1 MNTQIALA
9 FPDVSG
15 NDLRAVL
22 TPFPRLVPDALIS
35 SGEIAVRSESMTALS
50 SVSGTTVTPSPFA
63 RTTETE
69 EDGICGRSI
78 EA

>member
-1 MNTQIALA
+1 MNHMDYADNNIITSHENI
-9 FPDVSG
+9 
-15 NDLRAVL
+15 
-22 TPFPRLVPDALIS
+22 T
-35 SGEIAVRSESMTALS
+35 SGEIDVRSESITALS

-69 EDGICGRSI
+69 EDGICERSI